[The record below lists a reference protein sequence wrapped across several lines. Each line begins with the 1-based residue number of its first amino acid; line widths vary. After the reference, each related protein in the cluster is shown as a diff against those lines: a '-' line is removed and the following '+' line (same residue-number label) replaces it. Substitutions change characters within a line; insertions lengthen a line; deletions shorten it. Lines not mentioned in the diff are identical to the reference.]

1 LKIAISTEGSFVSA
15 HFGRCPSFTI
25 VEIEDGKLINK
36 ETIDNPGHHPG
47 FLPQFLHERGV
58 TAIIA
63 GAMGQRASGLFT
75 EQGIEVVVG
84 ITGTI
89 DETIDKILKG
99 TLEGGENLCRPGAG
113 RGYGVDKTECEHPD

>member
-1 LKIAISTEGSFVSA
+1 MKIAISTEGNFVSA

-25 VEIEDGKLINK
+25 VEVEDGKLIQRQ
-36 ETIDNPGHHPG
+36 TIDNPGHHPG

-63 GAMGQRASGLFT
+63 GAMGQRAFGLFA

-99 TLEGGENLCRPGAG
+99 TLEGGENLCRPGSG
-113 RGYGVDKTECEHPD
+113 RGHGVDKTECEHPD

>member
-1 LKIAISTEGSFVSA
+1 MKIAISTEGNFVSA

-25 VEIEDGKLINK
+25 VEVEDGKLTQRQ
-36 ETIDNPGHHPG
+36 TIDNPGHHPG
-47 FLPQFLHERGV
+47 FLPQFLHEREV

-63 GAMGQRASGLFT
+63 GAMGQRAFGLFA

-99 TLEGGENLCRPGAG
+99 TLEGGENLCRPGSG